1 MNSLGEF
8 RKMLDYLGLFID
20 LFDEDLF
27 YIEESFNCFLKVLL
41 LGDVRN
47 ISLTGN
53 TLPEILT
60 LSFLNFLLF

>member
-20 LFDEDLF
+20 LFEEDLF

-41 LGDVRN
+41 LGDVRK